1 MIAIDHNID
10 IEYCNMNS
18 KSSNIRPSG
27 SSGRNRKH
35 LAAISTMGRGL
46 ILLGIA
52 TTSTSVDA
60 FTSTPSAVTTQ
71 LRCNSALQYR
81 YGNDDDQPIDVLS
94 AIRRRRRS
102 HHMSSRPPSTTS
114 TPSPPPTVELEQEL
128 DDYIEYLDRRYTR
141 IHPKR
146 SSSSIGR
153 LGLSNLASSKLR
165 QRLHVMSTSSSSSLS
180 SALVFTSYMRQVSD
194 KFISSIKSMT
204 NFLSIN
210 QVMASVFSVTSL
222 VALLLVR
229 PLLFG
234 TFRQG

>member
-1 MIAIDHNID
+1 
-10 IEYCNMNS
+10 MNS
-18 KSSNIRPSG
+18 TSSNIWSSSGSG
-27 SSGRNRKH
+27 SSRNRKH
-35 LAAISTMGRGL
+35 RAAISTMGRGL
-46 ILLGIA
+46 ILLGIT
-52 TTSTSVDA
+52 TTSSVGA
-60 FTSTPSAVTTQ
+60 FTSCSPSTVTPLQ
-71 LRCNSALQYR
+71 RCNSSALQYR

-94 AIRRRRRS
+94 VIRRRRRS
-102 HHMSSRPPSTTS
+102 HHVSTRPPSTINT

-128 DDYIEYLDRRYTR
+128 DEYIQYLDRRYTR

-146 SSSSIGR
+146 SSSSSIGR
-153 LGLSNLASSKLR
+153 LGLSNLASTKLR
-165 QRLHVMSTSSSSSLS
+165 QRLHVVSTTSATSSS

-204 NFLSIN
+204 NFLSLN
-210 QVMASVFSVTSL
+210 QVASAVFSVTSL

>member
-1 MIAIDHNID
+1 
-10 IEYCNMNS
+10 MNS
-18 KSSNIRPSG
+18 NISNIR
-27 SSGRNRKH
+27 SSGRRSRNRKH
-35 LAAISTMGRGL
+35 RAISRRGL

-52 TTSTSVDA
+52 TTSSSVDA

-102 HHMSSRPPSTTS
+102 HHVSTRLPSTTNA

-128 DDYIEYLDRRYTR
+128 DEYIQYLDRRYTR

-146 SSSSIGR
+146 SSSSSIGR

-165 QRLHVMSTSSSSSLS
+165 QRLHVVSTSTSSSSSS

-204 NFLSIN
+204 SFLSLN
-210 QVMASVFSVTSL
+210 QVMASIFSVTSL
-222 VALLLVR
+222 AVLLLVR
-229 PLLFG
+229 PLLMG